1 MRPFIVFVTLLAGL
15 SLTQGKHIFYEKSS
29 FMYFEEIQVFDA
41 VLTELEIVWTLRQA
55 GLV

>member
-29 FMYFEEIQVFDA
+29 FMYFEEIHVSEA

-55 GLV
+55 GLA